1 VDYGIM
7 EKAENVQVV
16 PGSFEWN
23 DVGSWKAV
31 HDLSEKDENGNA
43 MGDANTLFHKT
54 SNSLIHSESN
64 KLITLVGVDNLAVVE
79 TEDSIMV
86 INLDNAQDV
95 KEVYEK
101 IKSDEEKRGFL

>member
-1 VDYGIM
+1 
-7 EKAENVQVV
+7 
-16 PGSFEWN
+16 
-23 DVGSWKAV
+23 
-31 HDLSEKDENGNA
+31 
-43 MGDANTLFHKT
+43 
-54 SNSLIHSESN
+54 
-64 KLITLVGVDNLAVVE
+64 VVE